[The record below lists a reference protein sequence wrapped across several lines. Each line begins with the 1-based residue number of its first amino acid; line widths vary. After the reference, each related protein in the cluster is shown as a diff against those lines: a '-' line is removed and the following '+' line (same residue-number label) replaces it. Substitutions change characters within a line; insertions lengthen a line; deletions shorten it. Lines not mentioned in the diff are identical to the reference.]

1 MKKITSIPLGDEVEK
16 IRNKG
21 RLSEHDRASIKFLK
35 AAIYFI
41 PMAKEDGA
49 DFENAAFILT
59 HPGRQFVV
67 IAGKGDWEYYFS
79 EDNIGDITG
88 RCVRRPW
95 LMYLW
100 NKVTSSFSRIATLLS
115 FAGLALKALMPAQ
128 E

>member
-35 AAIYFI
+35 AAIHFI

-49 DFENAAFILT
+49 DFENAAFIFT

-115 FAGLALKALMPAQ
+115 VAGLALKALMPAQ